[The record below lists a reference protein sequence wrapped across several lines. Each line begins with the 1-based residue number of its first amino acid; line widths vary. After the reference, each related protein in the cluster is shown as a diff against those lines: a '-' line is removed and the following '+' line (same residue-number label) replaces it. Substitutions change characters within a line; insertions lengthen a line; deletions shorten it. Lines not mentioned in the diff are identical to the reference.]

1 MALLFRDERATR
13 AVLSFLRKT
22 KVGQMVTIPPRGE
35 AGDGGGEGSEEER
48 AGVEREEGGPG
59 PPLEFV

>member
-1 MALLFRDERATR
+1 MALLFGDERATR

-22 KVGQMVTIPPRGE
+22 KVGQMVPIPPRGD

-48 AGVEREEGGPG
+48 AGVEGEEGGPG
-59 PPLEFV
+59 PPT